1 MTLVLIQFW
10 RQPAVVLG
18 NYSDPLEAELVR
30 EVMAR
35 AERRASVWLEPAA
48 HKRMMYVLIDES

>member
-10 RQPAVVLG
+10 RQHAVVIG
-18 NYSDPLEAELVR
+18 RYDDPLEAELVR

-35 AERRASVWLEPAA
+35 AERRAAVWRIIL
-48 HKRMMYVLIDES
+48 D